1 MAPRKKT
8 NTPATYK
15 AGGKLSS
22 ADESFYQSPYYQDSY
37 DFPYNPDSLC
47 SGNNYNVYDEMR
59 HDDQVKACLALKKD
73 MVMGT
78 GFRVTC
84 ADNPEIAIEIEDNF
98 RNLNDMALELSFE
111 ETLRDVCSF
120 FDYGFSLSEVIY
132 ALVEGKYKLDSI
144 RVRPPHSFLFDLDT
158 KGNVKR
164 LVQNGPMGPKDM
176 DSDKFLHF
184 TYQSDFGNP
193 YGLSDLKAAHQ
204 AWKIK
209 KYFLKFYAQAGER
222 FVSPLV
228 VGKYDANLSGDEA
241 TRIYDVLKSIQ
252 NSTTLVVPKD
262 AEIEFKQP
270 EKDTLT
276 QYDTAIKTLNLWI
289 SRAILVPDL
298 LGLSGEQTAGGSY
311 ALGGTQFKMFM
322 STIGKVRDQIAR
334 KITAR
339 VIMPMVK
346 ANYGEGIECKF
357 EFLPFNQADEME
369 YSKMWLDAV
378 KAGVKP
384 NEAQINT
391 FLDIVRYPKFEEGEV
406 AFEAPTPFGEQK
418 PKGEQAKAPA
428 EAKEDEGEEEEGEK
442 PKVKEMSDKWP
453 RPFTSF
459 EKKCNFAE
467 IKRTLNDF
475 EAKLAPR
482 IQKAAEKIN
491 ASIVEQIKSRN
502 LVTGFK
508 PEQIERL
515 KPKFMREMNFLYKK
529 HFTDL
534 FFAAAREAKAEL
546 VGQDN
551 IGKYVDSEIL
561 PEEFI
566 DIIEA
571 ESFNMVKDY
580 ASGVL
585 KKAQAIVA
593 EGIKRGVSQAEI
605 VKQVMA
611 ANSSLAERHAVTM
624 VRTKTTEVYNAA
636 RKTYWETDELA
647 KDIVVAFQYS
657 AIMDTRTTD
666 ICQSLDG
673 KVFEKGEGID
683 RATPP
688 LHFGCR
694 SQLIPVT
701 KFEDYKASKMPS
713 VDTLQARGG
722 NLVFKEN
729 MPALIVSN
737 TIKEFG
743 DKVVIAP
750 AGENLSVSVKRI
762 SVANLSHIDPVVV
775 GFREDDQVNL
785 RYQREIG
792 FSQPWDMSFDGGW
805 ILPAGKGLIINLS
818 APIEITFT
826 IEYEILGPMGERIR

>member
-1 MAPRKKT
+1 MANRKKT
-8 NTPATYK
+8 TAATYK
-15 AGGKLSS
+15 TGGKLSS
-22 ADESFYQSPYYQDSY
+22 ADESFFQSPYYQDSY

-59 HDDQVKACLALKKD
+59 HDDQVKACLSLKKD

-78 GFRVTC
+78 GFRISC
-84 ADNPEIAIEIEDNF
+84 ENPEIAEAVENNF

-111 ETLRDVCSF
+111 ETLRDLCSF

-132 ALVEGKYKLDSI
+132 ALIDGEYKLDSI

-164 LVQNGPMGPKDM
+164 LIQNGPMGPKEL
-176 DSDKFLHF
+176 DSNKFLHF
-184 TYQSDFGNP
+184 SYQADFGNP
-193 YGLSDLKAAHQ
+193 YGLSDLKAAHL

-209 KYFLKFYAQAGER
+209 KYFLKFYAKAGER

-241 TRIYDVLKSIQ
+241 TRIYDILKGIQ
-252 NSTTLVVPKD
+252 NNTTLVVPKE

-289 SRAILVPDL
+289 ARAILVPDL
-298 LGLSGEQTAGGSY
+298 LGLSGSQTAGGSY
-311 ALGGTQFKMFM
+311 ALGSTQFKMFM

-339 VIMPMVK
+339 VVMPMVK
-346 ANYGEGIECKF
+346 ANWGEDIECKF
-357 EFLPFNQADEME
+357 EFLPFNEADEME
-369 YSKMWLDAV
+369 YSKMWLEAV

-391 FLDIVRYPKFEEGEV
+391 FLDIVKYPKFDEGEAV
-406 AFEAPTPFGEQK
+406 FQEPANPLAPGQ
-418 PKGEQAKAPA
+418 KAPQGEANATA
-428 EAKEDEGEEEEGEK
+428 EGKEDEGEEEAEALE
-442 PKVKEMSDKWP
+442 VKEMAQKWP
-453 RPFTSF
+453 REFTAY
-459 EKKCNFAE
+459 EKKANFDHM
-467 IKRTLNDF
+467 KRTLDDF
-475 EAKLAPR
+475 ENKLSPR
-482 IQKAAEKIN
+482 ILKAALKIN
-491 ASIVEQIKSRN
+491 ASIVDQIKERN

-529 HFTDL
+529 HFSDL

-585 KKAQAIVA
+585 KRAQGIVA

-605 VKQVMA
+605 VKQVIA
-611 ANSSLAERHAVTM
+611 ANTSLAERHAITM

-636 RKTYWETDELA
+636 RKTYWETDDLA
-647 KDIVVAFQYS
+647 KDVVVAYQFS
-657 AIMDTRTTD
+657 AIMDDRTSD
-666 ICQSLDG
+666 ICSSLDENIY
-673 KVFEKGEGID
+673 EKGSYID
-683 RATPP
+683 RVTPP
-688 LHFGCR
+688 LHFNCR
-694 SQLIPVT
+694 SQLIPIT
-701 KFEDYKASKMPS
+701 KFESYKVSKEIPI
-713 VDTLQARGG
+713 DKLKANGG
-722 NLVFKEN
+722 NLIFSEN
-729 MPALIVSN
+729 MPALVISN

-750 AGENLSVSVKRI
+750 AGENLSVAVKRI

-775 GFREDDQVNL
+775 GFREDDQVQL

-792 FSQPWDMSFDGGW
+792 YSQPWDICFDDGW
-805 ILPAGKGLIINLS
+805 ILPVGKGLILNLT
-818 APIEITFT
+818 APIEVTYT
-826 IEYEILGPMGERIR
+826 IEYAILGPMGERIR